1 MMVIVNHIYFCPAG
15 SGGSEMV
22 SRCSRS

>member
-15 SGGSEMV
+15 SAGSEMV